1 MEFCNF
7 TLYIINSMDIIGAFI
22 VGLIV
27 LVIVTRGFSINK
39 RYKIDWKK
47 EEIEH
52 RKSFY
57 ERYKDVY
64 TSEKELKENCDL
76 EFEAIRDTKKRLYNL

>member
-1 MEFCNF
+1 
-7 TLYIINSMDIIGAFI
+7 MDIIGAVI
-22 VGLIV
+22 VGLII

-52 RKSFY
+52 RESFIR
-57 ERYKDVY
+57 RYKDVY
-64 TSEKELKENCDL
+64 TSEKELNDTCDL